1 MNLDVKTR
9 DTLSKEVCPE
19 YVCVTLNYFFLHVHS
34 CRHKTKGR
42 KRRAYKKK
50 NKRCEECND

>member
-1 MNLDVKTR
+1 MDVKTR

-19 YVCVTLNYFFLHVHS
+19 YVCVTLNYFLLHVHS

-42 KRRAYKKK
+42 NKKSIQEK
-50 NKRCEECND
+50 EQEM